1 MHMKDFLKMSLA
13 TIVGLIVFSAITT
26 FFSIIILVGVAALGN
41 TKPTVPSEGILKI
54 DMSSFILTEQS
65 TEGNPMDMLT
75 SGSKNM
81 PANVGIWDAVTS
93 INAAAEDPAVKF
105 IYLLPDMAMGGTAQ
119 LEEFRAALQN
129 FRQSGKAVVS
139 YIENPTNAGYYLA
152 SVSDKIYMTPYDGF
166 MNTFFG
172 VSSQM
177 IFLKDALDKL
187 GVNVQLIRHGKY
199 KSAGEMFIRNS
210 SSKENLEQNEAMVGS
225 IWKSWGSAIA
235 ESRGL
240 SFEKLNDLLDNL
252 KLNSSADFV
261 AEGLVDEV
269 LSREELNAK
278 LASLYMT
285 EDPDEIKSIAF
296 QDYVGVKKEV
306 ISFAENK
313 VAVIYADGNIVDGK
327 EKQQVAGDRFASL
340 IAKVRKDPSVKAVVL
355 RVNSPGGSVL
365 ASEKIKAELDLLRE
379 KCPVIASYG
388 AYAASG
394 GYWISANSDYIF
406 SNATTLTGSIGVFSM
421 IPDLGNT
428 VKNNLHVT
436 VTPVNS
442 NKHSDMYGMMRPLD
456 KAELNYMQKSV
467 ESIYDKF
474 TSLVAAGR
482 NKTVEEVDNIAQG
495 RVWTGAEAVEIG
507 LVDQIGTLEDAI
519 TYAATSIEGVTGI
532 QDVKVEAYPKP
543 LTTMELLLESLN
555 GSTEIFAGTPLE
567 DIEAAFRNWDSTQSG
582 KAYARIPYEIIIK

>member
-1 MHMKDFLKMSLA
+1 MKDFLKMSLA
-13 TIVGLIVFSAITT
+13 TIVGLVVFSAITT

-41 TKPTVPSEGILKI
+41 TKPTVPAEGILKI

-65 TEGNPMDMLT
+65 TEGNPMDLLA
-75 SGSKNM
+75 SGSQKM

-119 LEEFRAALQN
+119 LEEFRAALKN
-129 FRQSGKAVVS
+129 FRNSGKAIVS
-139 YIENPTNAGYYLA
+139 FIENPTNAGYYLA

-210 SSKENLEQNEAMVGS
+210 SSKENLEQNEAMVAS
-225 IWKSWGSAIA
+225 IWNSWGSVIA
-235 ESRGL
+235 ESRGM

-252 KLNSSADFV
+252 KLNSSSDFV

-285 EDPDEIKSIAF
+285 EDPDDITSIAF
-296 QDYVGVKKEV
+296 EDYVDVKKEV

-327 EKQQVAGDRFASL
+327 EKQQVAGDRFASI

-388 AYAASG
+388 EYAASG

-406 SNATTLTGSIGVFSM
+406 ANATTLTGSIGVFSM
-421 IPDLGNT
+421 IPDLGST
-428 VKNNLHVT
+428 IKNNLHVT

-467 ESIYDKF
+467 ESIYEKF

-495 RVWTGAEAVEIG
+495 RVWTGAEALEIG

-532 QDVKVEAYPKP
+532 QDVKVEAFPKP
-543 LTTMELLLESLN
+543 LTTIELLLESLN
-555 GSTEIFAGTPLE
+555 GTTEIFAGTPLE

>member
-1 MHMKDFLKMSLA
+1 MKDFLKMTGA
-13 TIVGLIVFSAITT
+13 TTVGLVV
-26 FFSIIILVGVAALGN
+26 FSIITSVFSLILLLGIASFGN
-41 TKPTVPSEGILKI
+41 TQPKIPTEGILKI

-65 TEGNPMDMLT
+65 TEANPLDMLT
-75 SGSKNM
+75 SGSQQM
-81 PANVGIWDAVTS
+81 PSNVGIWDAVTS
-93 INAAAEDPAVKF
+93 INAAATDPAVKF

-129 FRQSGKAVVS
+129 FRQSGKAVIS

-177 IFLKDALDKL
+177 IFLKDALDRL
-187 GVNVQLIRHGKY
+187 GIDVQLIRHGKY
-199 KSAGEMFIRNS
+199 KSAGEMFVRNS
-210 SSKENLEQNEAMVGS
+210 SSKENLEQNEAMIGS
-225 IWKSWGSAIA
+225 IWNSWGTVIA

-240 SFEKLNDLLDNL
+240 SFEKLNGLLNDL
-252 KLNSSADFV
+252 KLNSAADFV
-261 AEGLVDEV
+261 AEGLVDET
-269 LSREELNAK
+269 LSREELGNK
-278 LASLYMT
+278 LAAIYLT
-285 EDPDEIKSIAF
+285 DNADDIQNITF
-296 QDYVGVKKEV
+296 TDYVTMKKNP
-306 ISFAENK
+306 ISFSDNT

-327 EKQQVAGDRFASL
+327 EKQQVAGDRFAS
-340 IAKVRKDPSVKAVVL
+340 IIVKVRKDPSVKAVVL

-421 IPDLGNT
+421 IPDFGGT
-428 VKNNLHVT
+428 VKDKLHIT
-436 VTPVNS
+436 MTPVNS
-442 NKHSDMYGMMRPLD
+442 NKHSDIYSMMRPLD
-456 KAELNYMQKSV
+456 NAEVAYMQKSV
-467 ESIYDKF
+467 ETIYEKF

-482 NKTVEEVDNIAQG
+482 DMTVEDVDNIAQG
-495 RVWTGAEAVEIG
+495 RVWTGAEALQIG

-519 TYAATSIEGVTGI
+519 TYAAKSIEGVSGI
-532 QDVKVEAYPKP
+532 QDVNIKSYPKP
-543 LTTMELLLESLN
+543 MTTMELLLESLN
-555 GSTEIFAGTPLE
+555 GPTEIFAGTPLE
-567 DIEAAFRNWDSTQSG
+567 SVEAAFRDWNSTQSG

>member
-1 MHMKDFLKMSLA
+1 MKDFLKMTFA
-13 TIVGLIVFSAITT
+13 TLVGLMLFTVVSTVFSFILLGAIAAIGSTQT
-26 FFSIIILVGVAALGN
+26 KIANEGV
-41 TKPTVPSEGILKI
+41 LKI
-54 DMSSFILTEQS
+54 DMSTFVLTEQ
-65 TEGNPMDMLT
+65 TQEADPFAMLT
-75 SGSKNM
+75 SGEGA
-81 PANVGIWDAVTS
+81 PAQVGIWDAIKA
-93 INAAAEDPAVKF
+93 INTAAEDPAVKF
-105 IYLLPDMAMGGTAQ
+105 IYLLPDFAQGGTAHI
-119 LEEFRAALQN
+119 EEFRTALAN
-129 FRQSGKAVVS
+129 FRNSGKAVIS

-177 IFLKDALDKL
+177 IFLKDALDRL

-199 KSAGEMFIRNS
+199 KSAGEMFVRNS
-210 SSKENLEQNEAMVGS
+210 SSKENLEQNEAMVSS
-225 IWKSWGSAIA
+225 IWSSWGTVIA
-235 ESRGL
+235 ESRGM
-240 SFEKLNDLLDNL
+240 SFEKLNGLLNDL
-252 KLNSSADFV
+252 KLNSAADFV
-261 AEGLVDEV
+261 AEGLVDET

-285 EDPDEIKSIAF
+285 EDPDDIQNIAF
-296 QDYVGVKKEV
+296 KDYVTLKKNPV
-306 ISFAENK
+306 SLAENT

-327 EKQQVAGDRFASL
+327 EKQQVAGDRFASI
-340 IAKVRKDPSVKAVVL
+340 IAKVRKDPSVKAVVF

-406 SNATTLTGSIGVFSM
+406 SNASTLTGSIGVFSM
-421 IPDLGNT
+421 IPDFGGTIEN
-428 VKNNLHVT
+428 KLHVT
-436 VTPVNS
+436 ITPVNS
-442 NKHSDMYGMMRPLD
+442 NRHSDMYGMMRPLD
-456 KAELNYMQKSV
+456 KAEVAYMQKSV

-482 NKTVEEVDNIAQG
+482 EMSVEEVDNIAQG
-495 RVWTGAEAVEIG
+495 RVWTGAEALQIG

-519 TYAATSIEGVTGI
+519 KYAAGTIEGVSGI
-532 QDVKVEAYPKP
+532 QDVRIEAHPKP
-543 LTTMELLLESLN
+543 LTTMELFLESIN
-555 GSTEIFAGTPLE
+555 GPTEVFAGTPLE
-567 DIEAAFRNWDSTQSG
+567 GVEAAFRNWNSTQSG